1 MKIEICNLNDI
12 SRAEIDLRPLTI
24 FIGPNNMGKTWI
36 AYILSG
42 IFGLRGWEE
51 YSQAYARGQL
61 PKSYPSLDAAIEDVL
76 AKGNATIDLL
86 PVGCSPSARNKM
98 TRRYTHLHQLKVR
111 NN

>member
-1 MKIEICNLNDI
+1 MKIEICNLSDI

-42 IFGLRGWEE
+42 IFGSRGWEE

-61 PKSYPSLDAAIEDVL
+61 PK
-76 AKGNATIDLL
+76 
-86 PVGCSPSARNKM
+86 
-98 TRRYTHLHQLKVR
+98 
-111 NN
+111 